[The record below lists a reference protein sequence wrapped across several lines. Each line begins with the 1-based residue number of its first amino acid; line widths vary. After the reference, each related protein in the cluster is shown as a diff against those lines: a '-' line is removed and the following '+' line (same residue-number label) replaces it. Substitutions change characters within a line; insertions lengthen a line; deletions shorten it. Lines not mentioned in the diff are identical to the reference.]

1 MYRRLRTINE
11 VIKFIKSKDEGSA
24 VSRYVIENLILE
36 RKVYYIKSGVK
47 YLVDLD
53 DVIEVL
59 SLRKEERKH
68 GEVEN

>member
-11 VIKFIKSKDEGSA
+11 VIKFIKSKDEDSA

-59 SLRKEERKH
+59 SLRKEEKEH
-68 GEVEN
+68 GEIKN